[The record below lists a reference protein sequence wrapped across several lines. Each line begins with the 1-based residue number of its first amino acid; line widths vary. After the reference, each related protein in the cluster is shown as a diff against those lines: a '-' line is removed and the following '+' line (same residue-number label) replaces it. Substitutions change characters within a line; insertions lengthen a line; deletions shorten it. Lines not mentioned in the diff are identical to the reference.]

1 MQMDDGID
9 TGDMLVVK
17 PVDIAFDDTGE
28 TLHDKLAKAGADA
41 IRETICQLE
50 NGTLDPKKQNDALS
64 CYAPMISKDTGVL
77 DFNKDALSLYNLVR
91 GLNSYPYASTF
102 YNGHRF
108 KVIRALPIHENSSGA
123 NGEILSVTKDGILV
137 KCESGALLICEVQFE
152 GKKKMPVSEYIKGNK
167 IETGII
173 LGG

>member
-1 MQMDDGID
+1 
-9 TGDMLVVK
+9 
-17 PVDIAFDDTGE
+17 
-28 TLHDKLAKAGADA
+28 
-41 IRETICQLE
+41 
-50 NGTLDPKKQNDALS
+50 
-64 CYAPMISKDTGVL
+64 MISATCRFITG
-77 DFNKDALSLYNLVR
+77 N
-91 GLNSYPYASTF
+91 
-102 YNGHRF
+102 RF